1 MADNTPVNSQITDA
15 ITQANVTNVGQA
27 PAVAIG
33 ALSQSLSM
41 SLSMMFAN
49 AVTTQQQM
57 NVIAEASTARS
68 VAAIVGGQDTKPT
81 GAKK

>member
-1 MADNTPVNSQITDA
+1 MADNTHVNSQITDA
-15 ITQANVTNVGQA
+15 ITQANLTNVGQA
-27 PAVAIG
+27 PGIAVG

-49 AVTTQQQM
+49 AVTAQQQM
-57 NVIAEASTARS
+57 NTIAEASTARS
-68 VAAIVGGQDTKPT
+68 VAAILGGQDSKPT